1 MGSEYFSHV
10 QHKRFLA
17 NALLEGALTCLSV
30 QCACVHLHTLKNCSE
45 TMPRIYI
52 HNDKYSLQYVQEL
65 FCFYKILR
73 RILSRCSYC
82 ICKINSFCVI
92 ILNLN
97 NYCFSV
103 CAKSVKKDSDL
114 QCGYTGM

>member
-45 TMPRIYI
+45 TMPCIYVHSTYTMI
-52 HNDKYSLQYVQEL
+52 NIVYSMYKSFFAFIKYFEE
-65 FCFYKILR
+65 F
-73 RILSRCSYC
+73 
-82 ICKINSFCVI
+82 
-92 ILNLN
+92 
-97 NYCFSV
+97 
-103 CAKSVKKDSDL
+103 
-114 QCGYTGM
+114 

>member
-45 TMPRIYI
+45 TMPCIYV
-52 HNDKYSLQYVQEL
+52 HTQ
-65 FCFYKILR
+65 
-73 RILSRCSYC
+73 
-82 ICKINSFCVI
+82 
-92 ILNLN
+92 
-97 NYCFSV
+97 
-103 CAKSVKKDSDL
+103 
-114 QCGYTGM
+114 